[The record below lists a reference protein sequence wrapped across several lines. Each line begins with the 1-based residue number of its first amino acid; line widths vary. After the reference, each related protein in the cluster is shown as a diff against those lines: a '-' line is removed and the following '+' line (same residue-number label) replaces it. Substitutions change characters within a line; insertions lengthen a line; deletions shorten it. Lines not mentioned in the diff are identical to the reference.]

1 MWHMTFKMLAWPDDA
16 QRVEVAE
23 GLVLPDRLRGVESTP
38 YEGQRVKLALE
49 LRAYR
54 YRVVSLTLDVEG
66 EREITGSTLRKL
78 PVGHLVN
85 GIAWTYA
92 RTPGP
97 NGEERFSPIPQWD
110 RPEDGPDSDTLLR
123 VAHLFALEYA
133 SGGTPVR
140 RIEADL
146 DVPRSTAEN
155 WVRRAKDRGLIRA
168 AS

>member
-1 MWHMTFKMLAWPDDA
+1 MNFEMPAWPDDA

-23 GLVLPDRLRGVESTP
+23 GLVLPDRLHEIRATPFRG
-38 YEGQRVKLALE
+38 QNVKLALE

-66 EREITGSTLRKL
+66 DREITGTTLRKL
-78 PVGHLVN
+78 PVGHLVS
-85 GIAWTYA
+85 GIARTYA

-97 NGEERFSPIPQWD
+97 GGDERFSPIPQWD
-110 RPEDGPDSDTLLR
+110 RPEGGPDSETLLR
-123 VAHLFALEYA
+123 VAHLFALEFA
-133 SGGTPVR
+133 SGGTPVKAV
-140 RIEADL
+140 ESDL
-146 DVPRSTAEN
+146 DVPRSTAEY